1 MSLSKIS
8 VPDLTFSS
16 KTFTVYQD
24 SVGEIWFQ
32 GLESCNQLELT
43 NPTVTLQRH
52 VFPEYRCQIADG
64 RGKPAWFIKEPGL
77 YQLIFAASTE
87 QAEKFRR
94 WVFEEI
100 LPAIRRTGSYTATES
115 DQKYFQPFG
124 ITLQQKLEE
133 CDRAIQTTDVTSNK
147 MRNILANKKALESA
161 RRAEMRV
168 SLESPD
174 AESEW
179 SISILDFAEQRESVS
194 VGEVIEGALK
204 VPVERRLQMQVAA
217 LLKGKG
223 WKKRRVFSGS
233 KGKSNQRW
241 FNPNEPLPQAT

>member
-1 MSLSKIS
+1 MISL
-8 VPDLTFSS
+8 
-16 KTFTVYQD
+16 
-24 SVGEIWFQ
+24 
-32 GLESCNQLELT
+32 
-43 NPTVTLQRH
+43 
-52 VFPEYRCQIADG
+52 VFPETKQTVRHEIIEGEPWFHAGDVCKILNLQN
-64 RGKPAWFIKEPGL
+64 PAQTLEPIEEPSKRKLDMAYSSGLDPWFIDEEGL
-77 YQLIFAASTE
+77 YTIAWRCRDAIKPGTVAYQ
-87 QAEKFRR
+87 FRK
-94 WVFEEI
+94 WVI
-100 LPAIRRTGSYTATES
+100 SVIKAIRRTGSYTATES

-223 WKKRRVFSGS
+223 WKKRRVFAGS